1 VRLDTDTKVSENLR
15 LAFLTCRSKDKPGD
29 FLFTMR
35 ELLQHDTGAAMND
48 RTQLAELASGG
59 LGSEKKGKQKGVK
72 GGGKGGGKGKDSQSS
87 ANGGKPAPLTVVFV
101 ATRHHCEFL
110 HSLCSAVGLSATVV
124 YGTMDQ
130 EARKL
135 HLDRFRKRQVPILIV
150 TDVAA
155 RGIDIPLLDHV
166 VRQKN

>member
-1 VRLDTDTKVSENLR
+1 
-15 LAFLTCRSKDKPGD
+15 
-29 FLFTMR
+29 
-35 ELLQHDTGAAMND
+35 MND
-48 RTQLAELASGG
+48 RTQLAELAAGG
-59 LGSEKKGKQKGVK
+59 LGSEKQGNKGKQKGGK
-72 GGGKGGGKGKDSQSS
+72 GGKGGKGSGSSKDGQSGS
-87 ANGGKPAPLTVVFV
+87 SKPAPLTVVFV

-166 VRQKN
+166 VKKNASFVFKAT